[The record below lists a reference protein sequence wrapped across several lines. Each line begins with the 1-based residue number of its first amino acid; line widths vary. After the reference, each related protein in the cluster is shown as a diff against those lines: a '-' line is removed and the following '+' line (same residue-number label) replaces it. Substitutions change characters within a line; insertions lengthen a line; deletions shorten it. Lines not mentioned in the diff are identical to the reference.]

1 MKRIGRTSVLASCL
15 LALAPAVA
23 CSTDGHIR
31 ADDTATRMTSLR
43 EALLGTKRQASV
55 AIGSLDGVIQG
66 RGGDAKL
73 GYEKY
78 ARDVAITE
86 DAIKSVDKRYEAV
99 RSEAKKYFEEWEK
112 QLGDI
117 GSDEIR
123 KRSEERRAA
132 QVQQIERIDRA
143 MVDAREALTPFV
155 NRLRDTRIYLA
166 TDLSSAG
173 LQSLRPVFD
182 QLSKENVLL
191 DRKLDSVVTAVDD
204 VAPGFRAEA
213 PQE

>member
-1 MKRIGRTSVLASCL
+1 ASWM

-23 CSTDGHIR
+23 CSTEGHVR

-43 EALLGTKRQASV
+43 EALLGTKRQTSV

-78 ARDVAITE
+78 ARDVAMTE
-86 DAIKSVDKRYEAV
+86 DNVKSIDKRYDAV
-99 RSEAKKYFEEWEK
+99 ISEAKKYFEVWEK

-143 MVDAREALTPFV
+143 M
-155 NRLRDTRIYLA
+155 
-166 TDLSSAG
+166 
-173 LQSLRPVFD
+173 
-182 QLSKENVLL
+182 
-191 DRKLDSVVTAVDD
+191 
-204 VAPGFRAEA
+204 
-213 PQE
+213 